1 MSLLQFLLNAFV
13 TKRLP
18 FKTGGRDYDVE
29 VRFYMSQEEADAITN
44 DKRVNLGISHAFS
57 YGQADGIF
65 ANGNDYRIVRRQ
77 LGIDRVVIAVF
88 KAEEYK
94 NRGVDRTKTFY
105 IDNSGREVSQ
115 SGKDSRTV
123 SMFCGNAPEAE
134 EMLSS
139 PIVKSTLQRMIT
151 EDAEW
156 VGFMYKGQYFKMIR
170 DLDDF
175 VYALNF
181 GRKTQFR
188 IVEA

>member
-1 MSLLQFLLNAFV
+1 
-13 TKRLP
+13 
-18 FKTGGRDYDVE
+18 
-29 VRFYMSQEEADAITN
+29 MSQEEADAITN